1 MANDML
7 SELRQSKPFPAP
19 EEELYL
25 SLIRTAD
32 MLQRQVN
39 DLLKAAGISHAQYNV
54 PRILRGAGGD
64 GLPCGEI
71 GARMVTRDPD
81 VTRLLDRLVQR
92 GQVER
97 GRGAGD
103 RRVVSAR
110 ITAEG
115 LSVLERLDGP
125 IVELHKAQFGFL
137 KEEATRLIEELE
149 RVRSHL
155 ARG

>member
-1 MANDML
+1 MSNDML
-7 SELRQSKPFPAP
+7 TELRQTRPFAHP

-32 MLQRQVN
+32 LLQRQVN
-39 DLLKAAGISHAQYNV
+39 DLLKGAGISHAQYNV
-54 PRILRGAGGD
+54 LRILRGAGSE

-115 LSVLERLDGP
+115 LALLESLDAPVRDMHRKHLGFMKPEETGRL
-125 IVELHKAQFGFL
+125 
-137 KEEATRLIEELE
+137 LE
-149 RVRSHL
+149 DLARVRANL
-155 ARG
+155 K